1 LLLFGYAD
9 SIIIVEEVG
18 LMNTLGE
25 FIKERRL
32 AKGLSKRAL
41 AEKAKISHT
50 EVHRI
55 ENGDRKNP
63 SVPVL
68 NALADALGVPQ
79 EFMLE
84 MAGYVTNKDE
94 QVPLIE
100 RVFPDLKSEKQKDT
114 VQKIVDGLSRSN
126 ELVDKDYDDLVDQ
139 VEMFLAYAK
148 NKKNSK

>member
-1 LLLFGYAD
+1 
-9 SIIIVEEVG
+9 
-18 LMNTLGE
+18 MNTLGD

-32 AKGLSKRAL
+32 SKGLSKRSL
-41 AEKAKISHT
+41 AEKANISHT

-68 NALADALGVPQ
+68 NSLADALGVPQ
-79 EFMLE
+79 EVMLE
-84 MAGYVTNKDE
+84 TSGYVTNKDD

-114 VQKIVDGLSRSN
+114 VQKIVDGLSRST
-126 ELVDKDYDDLVDQ
+126 ELVDQDYDDLLDQ